1 MFKQCYIV
9 PVLFLKANKRMLFP
23 VVFRGERQE
32 FKFFDQ
38 MMQLFG
44 NKYLTN
50 SDPAAEDAADGAGK
64 KLHCFSTQFSRN
76 SIISK
81 QLCNWYT

>member
-1 MFKQCYIV
+1 
-9 PVLFLKANKRMLFP
+9 MLFP
-23 VVFRGERQE
+23 VVPRGERQE

-50 SDPAAEDAADGAGK
+50 SDPVAEDAADGAGR
-64 KLHCFSTQFSRN
+64 KLHCFSADSQFSG
-76 SIISK
+76 IP
-81 QLCNWYT
+81 

>member
-1 MFKQCYIV
+1 
-9 PVLFLKANKRMLFP
+9 MLFP

-64 KLHCFSTQFSRN
+64 KLHCFSTQCS
-76 SIISK
+76 
-81 QLCNWYT
+81 